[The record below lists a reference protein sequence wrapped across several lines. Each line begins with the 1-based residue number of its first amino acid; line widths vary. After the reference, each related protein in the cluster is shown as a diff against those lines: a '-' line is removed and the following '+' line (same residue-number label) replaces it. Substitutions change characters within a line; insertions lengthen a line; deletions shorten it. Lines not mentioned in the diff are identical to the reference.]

1 MEKANTY
8 TAFEAGRIVA
18 RGPLPEVVLGVKRR
32 IGRADHSPILVFSD
46 DTGNTMDF
54 NFQGT
59 EKDVLKRLEVYVG
72 AGGTDS
78 GSPGTAGA
86 AGKGQG
92 NPEAESPGPGRPR
105 LGVVSREVSLLPRQW
120 EWLASQ
126 SGGASA
132 VLRRLV
138 DEARKKA
145 SDGMPVKRIQ
155 ERAYKFMSVIGGD
168 LPGYE
173 EAIRAL
179 YKKDRKGFA
188 ARIAGWPADVAAH
201 ALELAGPAFEGGAK

>member
-1 MEKANTY
+1 MEKTHTY
-8 TAFEAGRIVA
+8 TAFAEGGIVA
-18 RGPLPEVVLGVKRR
+18 QGPLSEVVLGVKRR
-32 IGRADHSPILVFSD
+32 IGKADHSSILIFSD

-59 EKDVLKRLEVYVG
+59 EKDVLKRLDVFVG
-72 AGGTDS
+72 DYREG
-78 GSPGTAGA
+78 P
-86 AGKGQG
+86 G
-92 NPEAESPGPGRPR
+92 NPEAENPGPGRPK

-138 DEARKKA
+138 DEARKQA
-145 SDGMPVKRIQ
+145 SEGMSLKQIQ
-155 ERAYKFMSVIGGD
+155 ERAYKFLSVIAGD
-168 LPGYE
+168 YPGYE

-179 YKKDRKGFA
+179 YKKDKKGFVT
-188 ARIAGWPADVAAH
+188 RIAEWPEDVKAH
-201 ALELAGPAFEGGAK
+201 ALGLAGPAFAGGSK

>member
-8 TAFEAGRIVA
+8 TAFEKGAIVA
-18 RGPLPEVVLGVKRR
+18 RGSLPEVVLGIKRR
-32 IGRADHSPILVFSD
+32 IGKAEHSPILIFSD
-46 DTGNTMDF
+46 ETGNAMDF
-54 NFQGT
+54 NFQGG
-59 EKDVLKRLEVYVG
+59 EKDVLRRLEVFVG
-72 AGGTDS
+72 PGGPGPGS
-78 GSPGTAGA
+78 GGA
-86 AGKGQG
+86 EV
-92 NPEAESPGPGRPR
+92 PDAETPGPGRPR

-145 SDGMPVKRIQ
+145 SEGMPIKRIQ
-155 ERAYKFMSVIGGD
+155 ERAYKFMSAIAGD

-173 EAIRAL
+173 EALRAL
-179 YKKDRKGFA
+179 YKRDRKAFA
-188 ARIAGWPADVAAH
+188 ARIADWPADVAAH
-201 ALELAGPAFEGGAK
+201 ALGLAGPAFEGDAK